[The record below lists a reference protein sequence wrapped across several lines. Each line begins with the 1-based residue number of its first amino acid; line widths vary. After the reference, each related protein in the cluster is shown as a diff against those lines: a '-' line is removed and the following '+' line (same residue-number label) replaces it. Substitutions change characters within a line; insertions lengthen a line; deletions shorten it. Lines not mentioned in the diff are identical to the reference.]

1 MKKGPPVSYTH
12 LWSASGSPRCRR
24 GFLSPLPG
32 VGTAGVPALEKTG
45 LALVSRWRRN
55 QATHRVPPSE
65 MVLLSEHVNTKRD
78 GGIPV
83 SYTHLDVYKRQVYAV
98 QPLRGGLPACSYPAG
113 AADRGGES
121 ERSRFV

>member
-1 MKKGPPVSYTH
+1 MPVSYTH
-12 LWSASGSPRCRR
+12 LDVYKRQVPDLWLQWSASGSPRCRR

-78 GGIPV
+78 GGIQLGQL
-83 SYTHLDVYKRQVYAV
+83 S
-98 QPLRGGLPACSYPAG
+98 
-113 AADRGGES
+113 
-121 ERSRFV
+121 